1 MNPPSM
7 LRLRKLKMQPN
18 AVKLNWSTVVATD
31 TKIQRRKKD
40 LFLSSSKNSHLVHK
54 RFDLV
59 EGIMQINV
67 YVLAVGSYRK

>member
-1 MNPPSM
+1 
-7 LRLRKLKMQPN
+7 MQPN

-40 LFLSSSKNSHLVHK
+40 LFLSSSKNSHLVHE

-59 EGIMQINV
+59 EGITQINV
-67 YVLAVGSYRK
+67 YVLAFGSYRK

>member
-1 MNPPSM
+1 
-7 LRLRKLKMQPN
+7 MQPN

-59 EGIMQINV
+59 EGITQINV